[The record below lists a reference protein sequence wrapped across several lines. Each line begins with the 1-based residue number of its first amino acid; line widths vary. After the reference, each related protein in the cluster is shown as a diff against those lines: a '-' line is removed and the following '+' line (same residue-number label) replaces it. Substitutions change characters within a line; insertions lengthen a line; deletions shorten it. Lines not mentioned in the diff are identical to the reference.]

1 MLRHFEELLRVF
13 PFSKLR
19 PGIAGLRIYALE
31 EVEPPLLERAF
42 PASADLD
49 TIISICRE
57 FENDDCA
64 YIVDGWWE
72 LFQFDGSDWQLK
84 PARVTL
90 TCFGPAFDNDLGDHL
105 RIDAGTEDDFLPD
118 PDVPDSDRAARSN
131 VAGLVRLANEIES
144 SLPIERRQLSSE
156 SGENLAE
163 RLDEAIS

>member
-1 MLRHFEELLRVF
+1 MLRHFDELLRVF

-42 PASADLD
+42 PAEIDAD
-49 TIISICRE
+49 TVIAICRE

-64 YIVDGWWE
+64 YVVDAWWE
-72 LFQFDGSDWQLK
+72 LFQFDGEDWQLK
-84 PARVTL
+84 PAHVTI

-118 PDVPDSDRAARSN
+118 LEVPDSDRAARSN
-131 VAGLVRLANEIES
+131 VAGLVRLAKEIES
-144 SLPIERRQLSSE
+144 ALPVERRQLWSE